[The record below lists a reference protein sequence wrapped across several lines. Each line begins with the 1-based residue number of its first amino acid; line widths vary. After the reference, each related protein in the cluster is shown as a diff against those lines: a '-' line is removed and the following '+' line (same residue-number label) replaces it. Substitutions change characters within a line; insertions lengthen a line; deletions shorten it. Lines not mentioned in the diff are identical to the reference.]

1 MYSQHENVVQAT
13 EFCRIRSM
21 TSAKHVSED
30 FIILF
35 HPSARTAPDT
45 GKTFSGRVRSEKP
58 TDGAIHIKKKF
69 WTHNLQRVGGKR
81 FRAGKKKRR

>member
-1 MYSQHENVVQAT
+1 
-13 EFCRIRSM
+13 M

-58 TDGAIHIKKKF
+58 TDGAIHIKKNSGHTTF
-69 WTHNLQRVGGKR
+69 RELVGKDLEQE
-81 FRAGKKKRR
+81 KKKRR